1 MQYQTVQ
8 GAYGILDREYC
19 VLQQKLYGLQGGY
32 YGVNKNGEVVYDMP
46 YDAVINTSLPVP
58 QEDAVGVAV
67 REFTQ
72 NLGTPLSRCSP
83 WTHEDPTHCMRCYQK
98 STHVIPF
105 EKERGF
111 EEIQPRRLTQ

>member
-1 MQYQTVQ
+1 MQ

-67 REFTQ
+67 RNPLRFTSDYFAQ
-72 NLGTPLSRCSP
+72 TFSRVM
-83 WTHEDPTHCMRCYQK
+83 T
-98 STHVIPF
+98 
-105 EKERGF
+105 
-111 EEIQPRRLTQ
+111 RLTMNGF

>member
-1 MQYQTVQ
+1 MSALVFTVVFNNPLGPQVVQYQTVQ

-58 QEDAVGVAV
+58 QEDAVGAAV
-67 REFTQ
+67 RIRARNFF
-72 NLGTPLSRCSP
+72 LSSFFFLRVGEPSFHLSV
-83 WTHEDPTHCMRCYQK
+83 TK
-98 STHVIPF
+98 SEAV
-105 EKERGF
+105 E
-111 EEIQPRRLTQ
+111 Q